1 MPKQIPVWGGYVNQV
16 WPVHLT
22 HLSTGTYTFVIL
34 ECYRFW
40 NLMLLIF
47 PPNLSLCVTSL
58 SAIFSAEPKE
68 KIYIFSHLSYNILDS
83 LFTQGHILKPITEEI
98 SWDTQ
103 LNLEELL
110 YRTDRTTKT
119 LSISGEM
126 PVKVHVH
133 ILISASNTFQ
143 RRHTTEEL
151 LQTTALVQTW
161 HYLYRKHLLTQSP
174 QAKPR
179 GRNAWCAPP
188 LQGHRESNQRVATC
202 PLYIQ
207 YPSTRTILQCSWD
220 EFE

>member
-1 MPKQIPVWGGYVNQV
+1 MRRNSCRKIADVKYLIIFLSQDGVISNSWRKQKMTMPKQIPVWGGYVNQV

-126 PVKVHVH
+126 PVKHRCT
-133 ILISASNTFQ
+133 STF
-143 RRHTTEEL
+143 
-151 LQTTALVQTW
+151 
-161 HYLYRKHLLTQSP
+161 
-174 QAKPR
+174 
-179 GRNAWCAPP
+179 
-188 LQGHRESNQRVATC
+188 
-202 PLYIQ
+202 
-207 YPSTRTILQCSWD
+207 
-220 EFE
+220 